1 MGQPLPV
8 IVASGGIN
16 SAGRTSGGHAYAR
29 LVAERLPAA
38 DRGRM
43 LDALRQLRGLPATA
57 AEAEVLAGTLIR
69 RLEPAYFDPAAM
81 PCGRRMRSGGERPLV
96 VDMPRR
102 SLPVPLPPGWT
113 VEEED
118 ATHARVVLA
127 GPQEFIM
134 PATREFEVKVA
145 SQLPSGF
152 DPAAQ
157 YPSRN
162 HPRGLQ
168 LAIYAASDAL
178 GDLGIPWEL
187 LRERVAAEQV
197 SVYAG
202 SAMGQLDEAGTGGML
217 KARVSGQR
225 ATSKYCPLGLAEMP
239 ADFLNAYVLGS
250 LGATG
255 ASLGACASFL
265 YNLRHA
271 VHDIRSG
278 RARVAIVG
286 AAEAPIIPEVMEG
299 YAAMGALATDKA
311 LRQLD
316 GLGADAEPDYRRACR
331 PFADNCGFTI
341 AESAQV
347 VVLFDDALALELGAA
362 LRGSVVDVFVNADG
376 YKKSIS
382 GPGVGNYVTV
392 ARALAAARAV
402 LGEKTFRRGGLLQA
416 HGTGTPQNRTTESQ
430 ILSRCA
436 GAFGLEDLPVAAL
449 KCYLGHSLGAASA
462 DQVTVTLDTWRHG
475 IVPGIATIDGIADDV
490 TDEHLAFCLEH
501 TELAPSQR
509 AWAVVNAKGFGG
521 NNASGTLLGPD
532 PTQRMLEARH
542 GARALA
548 GWERASEAVAERR
561 AAHEAAVL
569 AGEATARYLFDHDVL
584 GDGDVSFEE
593 AAVTV
598 GGARIDLGYPSPFAD
613 MHSDD

>member
-16 SAGRTSGGHAYAR
+16 SAGRTSGGHAFAR
-29 LVAERLPAA
+29 LVEDRLPVA
-38 DRGRM
+38 DRERM
-43 LDALRQLRGLPATA
+43 LASLRQLRGLPADGA
-57 AEAEVLAGTLIR
+57 AAEVLAGTLIR
-69 RLEPAYFDPAAM
+69 RLEPACFDPAAL
-81 PCGRRMRSGGERPLV
+81 PCGRRMRSDGERPLV

-113 VEEED
+113 VEEKD

-145 SQLPSGF
+145 GQLPSGF
-152 DPAAQ
+152 DPGAQ

-178 GDLGIPWEL
+178 GDLGIPWEQ
-187 LRERVAAEQV
+187 LRERVAADQV

-225 ATSKYCPLGLAEMP
+225 ATSKFCALGFAEMP

-250 LGATG
+250 LGTTG

-278 RARVAIVG
+278 RARVAVVG
-286 AAEAPIIPEVMEG
+286 AAEAPVTPEVMEG

-316 GLGADAEPDYRRACR
+316 GLGPDASPDYRRACR
-331 PFADNCGFTI
+331 PFAENCGFTI

-347 VVLFDDALALELGAA
+347 LVLFDDALALELGAA
-362 LRGSVVDVFVNADG
+362 VRGSVVDVFVNADG
-376 YKKSIS
+376 HKKSIS
-382 GPGVGNYVTV
+382 GPGVGNYATV
-392 ARALAAARAV
+392 ARAFAAARAV
-402 LGEKTFRRGGLLQA
+402 LGEKAFRHGGLVQA

-449 KCYLGHSLGAASA
+449 KCYLGHSIGAASA
-462 DQVTVTLDTWRHG
+462 DQVALTLDSWRQG
-475 IVPGIATIDGIADDV
+475 MVPGIATIDAIADDV

-501 TELAPSQR
+501 TELAPAQC

-521 NNASGTLLGPD
+521 NNGSGTLLGPD
-532 PTQRMLEARH
+532 PTRRMLEARH

-548 GWERASEAVAERR
+548 ASERAGEAVAERR
-561 AAHEAAVL
+561 LAHEQAIL
-569 AGEATARYLFDHDVL
+569 AGEAPARYLFDHDVL
-584 GDGDVSFEE
+584 GDGDVAFHGG
-593 AAVTV
+593 AVSL
-598 GGARIDLGYPSPFAD
+598 GGARIDLTYPSPFAD
-613 MHSDD
+613 MHGDD